1 MSLEGHGVSD
11 GEVLSRALLEPERT
25 DLARDARRF
34 FAGLSLASVF
44 GLALGARFGFV
55 SMAAHAVG
63 VPLGIVSVALLC
75 TPAFFVGVLHSGL
88 DLDGRALAS
97 SIAFGTAAAG
107 LVLAGLAPAMALYSL
122 SAESVESVAALAAFG
137 LVVAGFLGQRATF
150 RALPE
155 EAGLRGARFF
165 VFHWAFSLFAAALA
179 LRVWWLALPIYGAFE

>member
-1 MSLEGHGVSD
+1 MSLESHGVSD
-11 GEVLSRALLEPERT
+11 GETLSRVLLEPERA

-44 GLALGARFGFV
+44 GLTLGARFGLV

-63 VPLGIVSVALLC
+63 VPLGMVAVALLC

-97 SIAFGTAAAG
+97 TIAFGTAAAG
-107 LVLAGLAPAMALYSL
+107 LVLAGLAPAMALFSL
-122 SAESVESVAALAAFG
+122 SAENVHSVAALAALG
-137 LVVAGFLGQRATF
+137 LVVGGFLGQRATF

-155 EAGLRGARFF
+155 EAGLRGGRFF